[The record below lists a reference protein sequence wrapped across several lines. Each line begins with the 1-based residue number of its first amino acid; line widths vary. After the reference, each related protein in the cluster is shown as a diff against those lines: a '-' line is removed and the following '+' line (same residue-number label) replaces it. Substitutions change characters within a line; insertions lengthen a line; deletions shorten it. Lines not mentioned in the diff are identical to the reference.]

1 MTKAPCSMQILK
13 TTLIKKIITIP
24 AFSFIACTMVLVMT
38 SCKQNY
44 EVHEITDEEIRE
56 DTLNSTIE
64 DVDSSELNA
73 GRTLWQK
80 PDAVIGKLG
89 DLSQKTV
96 ADIGAG
102 TGYFSF
108 RLALQAKKVI
118 AVDIDSAALRTI
130 QSFVPKLPLKYRN
143 RLETRHALPDNP
155 NLAPGETDVVVII
168 NTAAYIPQLS
178 NYLKTLKK
186 GLKKGGILMIV
197 DYKMKKL
204 FIPAPPKSERIY
216 LDVVEDMLEE
226 AGYISIQSDDTT
238 LDYQYIIKA
247 INPE

>member
-1 MTKAPCSMQILK
+1 MHIIKTIFLKINVSLLTPFILI
-13 TTLIKKIITIP
+13 LL
-24 AFSFIACTMVLVMT
+24 LVVSGI

-44 EVHEITDEEIRE
+44 EVHEIPDKEVLE
-56 DTLNSTIE
+56 DTLDGAMGE
-64 DVDSSELNA
+64 VDSVALNP

-108 RLALQAKKVI
+108 RLALISKKVI
-118 AVDIDSAALRTI
+118 AVDIDSSALQTI
-130 QSFVPKLPLKYRN
+130 QSFIPKLPLPYRN
-143 RLETRHALPDNP
+143 RLETRLALPDNP
-155 NLAPGETDVVVII
+155 NLAPGEADVVVII
-168 NTAAYIPQLS
+168 NTVAYIPALA

-226 AGYISIQSDDTT
+226 AGYSSIQSDDTT